1 VIELEL
7 TDEHKAL
14 QQTVRE
20 FVAGEV
26 APHIKEW
33 DEKAYF
39 EPSIFKKMAEL
50 GLMGV
55 CIPEQYGGAGFDYI
69 SLGLVCEELEACD
82 TFLRVAMSVHVGLN
96 SLSVY
101 SWGTEEQKQKYL
113 VPQAKGEKL
122 ATFGLTEPNAGSDVV
137 GMRSTARR
145 DGDDW
150 ILNGEKMWISLG
162 DVADHF
168 LFFCWTDLEKQK
180 VRDHSGMSCFIIER
194 TMPGFSSGTLHGK
207 LGIRA
212 GNTGYFSLQ
221 DVRVPKENMLGQE
234 GEGFKIAMFS
244 LENGRYTVASGATGV
259 IRASRDASVAYANTR
274 EVQGQPIAN
283 FQLVKQK
290 IANMEADYQMSHL
303 LWVRAGY
310 LKNQGLPSARAASL
324 AKWQA
329 TVRSETAASMA
340 IEVHGANGYTN
351 DYPVER
357 YLRNCKAAV
366 IYEGTRDIHTLMQ
379 ADWALGL
386 KKEKP
391 ARVILPPYNAGE
403 SKDAAA

>member
-1 VIELEL
+1 MIDFEL
-7 TDEHKAL
+7 TEDHKAL
-14 QQTVRE
+14 VQTVRE
-20 FVAGEV
+20 FAQKEV
-26 APHIKEW
+26 APFIKEW
-33 DEKAYF
+33 DEKQQFQPAVL
-39 EPSIFKKMAEL
+39 KKMAEL
-50 GLMGV
+50 NLLGV
-55 CIPEQYGGAGFDYI
+55 CLPEEYGGAGFDYI
-69 SLGLVCEELEACD
+69 SLGLVCEELEAVD
-82 TFLRVAMSVHVGLN
+82 TFMRVVMSVHTGLN
-96 SLSVY
+96 SLTLY
-101 SWGTEEQKQKYL
+101 TWGTEEQKQKYL

-122 ATFGLTEPNAGSDVV
+122 ATYGLTEPGAGSDVV
-137 GMRSTARR
+137 GSRSTARR
-145 DGDDW
+145 EGDEW
-150 ILNGEKMWISLG
+150 VLNGEKMWISLG
-162 DVADHF
+162 DVADNF
-168 LFFCWTDLEKQK
+168 LFFCWTDEEKRRK
-180 VRDHSGMSCFIIER
+180 RDHSGMSCFIVER

-259 IRASRDASVAYANTR
+259 IRAARDASVAYANTR
-274 EVQGQPIAN
+274 EVQGQTIAN

-303 LWVRAGY
+303 LWLNAGY
-310 LKNQGLPSARAASL
+310 LKNQGLPSAKAASL

-329 TVRSETAASMA
+329 TIRSETAASMA
-340 IEVHGANGYTN
+340 IEIHGANGYTN

-386 KKEKP
+386 KKEKA
-391 ARVILPPYNAGE
+391 ARVTLPAYQPSEA
-403 SKDAAA
+403 KAAS

>member
-1 VIELEL
+1 MIDLEL
-7 TDEHKAL
+7 TEDHKAL
-14 QQTVRE
+14 QATVRE
-20 FVAGEV
+20 FVRGEV
-26 APHIKEW
+26 EPHIKEW
-33 DEKAYF
+33 DEKSYF
-39 EPSIFKKMAEL
+39 EPKVFEKMAEL
-50 GLMGV
+50 GLLGV

-101 SWGTEEQKQKYL
+101 SWGTEDQKQKYL

-122 ATFGLTEPNAGSDVV
+122 STFGLTEPNAGSDVV

-162 DVADHF
+162 DVADNF

-180 VRDHSGMSCFIIER
+180 VRDHSGMSCFIVER
-194 TMPGFSSGTLHGK
+194 SMSGFSSGTIHGK

-274 EVQGQPIAN
+274 EVQGQKIGN

-290 IANMEADYQMSHL
+290 IADMEADYEMCRL
-303 LWVRAGY
+303 LWLKAGY
-310 LKNQGLPSARAASL
+310 LKNLGLPSARAASL

-329 TVRSETAASMA
+329 TTRSETAASMA

-391 ARVILPPYNAGE
+391 ARVTLPPYQAEAKGTA
-403 SKDAAA
+403 S

>member
-1 VIELEL
+1 MIELEL
-7 TDEHKAL
+7 TEDHKAL
-14 QQTVRE
+14 QATVRE
-20 FVAGEV
+20 FVERDV
-26 APHIKEW
+26 APYIKEW
-33 DEKAYF
+33 DEKSYF
-39 EPSIFKKMAEL
+39 EPSIFKTMAEL
-50 GLMGV
+50 GLLGV

-113 VPQAKGEKL
+113 VPQAKGEKI
-122 ATFGLTEPNAGSDVV
+122 ATFGLTEPNAGSDVI
-137 GMRSTARR
+137 GSRSTARR

-150 ILNGEKMWISLG
+150 ILNGEKMWISLA
-162 DVADHF
+162 DVADNF

-180 VRDHSGMSCFIIER
+180 VRDHSGMSCFIVER
-194 TMPGFSSGTLHGK
+194 GMPGFSSGTIHGK
-207 LGIRA
+207 MGIRA

-259 IRASRDASVAYANTR
+259 IRASRDAAIAYANTR
-274 EVQGQPIAN
+274 EVQGQKIAN

-290 IANMEADYQMSHL
+290 IAEMEADYEMCHL
-303 LWVRAGY
+303 LWAKAGY
-310 LKNQGLPSARAASL
+310 LKNMGKPSARAASL

-329 TVRSETAASMA
+329 TTRSEKAASMA

-379 ADWALGL
+379 ADWALGM

-391 ARVILPPYNAGE
+391 ARVTLPAYQAEAEAAG
-403 SKDAAA
+403 